1 MLLET
6 EAECIA
12 RASSSAP
19 RVQVGARG
27 MGLWNVSRGGTRSL
41 PAALPKLRRVF
52 SVKGW
57 LSGLGDA
64 VAHCLPQTQ
73 KVGREGPGEEMT
85 QAESP
90 QKDHLSWPWPRQKSP
105 VT

>member
-1 MLLET
+1 M
-6 EAECIA
+6 
-12 RASSSAP
+12 
-19 RVQVGARG
+19 
-27 MGLWNVSRGGTRSL
+27 
-41 PAALPKLRRVF
+41 
-52 SVKGW
+52 KGW

-64 VAHCLPQTQ
+64 LAHCLPQTQ

-90 QKDHLSWPWPRQKSP
+90 QKDHLTWPWPRQKSP